1 MLSCLICLI
10 IGVSDYNLFFF
21 FSIILIGIVYFES
34 SLRSIVQGIY
44 LKIGQL
50 LMVFLLITL
59 IVYIYAVIGIT
70 FYYEH
75 FQISE
80 EINYC
85 ETLFSCF
92 SYIYLHGFRIRGG
105 IAVIMKQLSFNLEW
119 SEFLS
124 RTIYNYTHFF
134 LNAVI
139 MLNIVLAIVI
149 DSYKELREKSNKYY
163 YEMMNNCLI
172 CGASREEMEQAGNNF
187 ENHIENIHKVDDYI
201 NCMIYLRIQNLQD
214 LNSIQAAIK
223 QKLNKNDTSWF
234 PVYTKANKFKEEENN
249 DFHYDASKLMND
261 IQENNDALL
270 KIN

>member
-1 MLSCLICLI
+1 MLLCLIFLI
-10 IGVSDYNLFFF
+10 ISVSEYQLYFF
-21 FSIILIGIVYFES
+21 FSVILFGIVFFES
-34 SLRSIVQGIY
+34 SLRNIVQGIY

-50 LMVFLLITL
+50 LMVFLLISL
-59 IVYIYAVIGIT
+59 IVYIYASIGIT

-75 FQISE
+75 FIKDDN
-80 EINYC
+80 IYC
-85 ETLFSCF
+85 STLFSCF
-92 SYIYLHGFRIRGG
+92 THIYLFGFRIREG
-105 IAVIMKQLSFNLEW
+105 IAVIMKQLSYNLEW

-124 RTIYNYTHFF
+124 RTVYNFTHFF

-163 YEMMNNCLI
+163 NEMMNNCLI

-187 ENHIENIHKVDDYI
+187 KHHIENVHKVDDYI

-223 QKLNKNDTSWF
+223 QKLNNNDTSWF
-234 PVYTKANKFKEEENN
+234 PIYIKSNKVEDNKVVEEN
-249 DFHYDASKLMND
+249 HYDASKLMKD